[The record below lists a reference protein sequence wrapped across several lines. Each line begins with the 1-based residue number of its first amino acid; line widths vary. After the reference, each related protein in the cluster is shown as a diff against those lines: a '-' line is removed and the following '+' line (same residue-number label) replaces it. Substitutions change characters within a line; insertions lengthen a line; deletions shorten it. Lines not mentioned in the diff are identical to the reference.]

1 MQFED
6 EIDFFPMGKY
16 VIVHSAL
23 MNPCQYSAAAL
34 LGHGLRDEDHI
45 RSFANFIKRKVKEQ
59 KSESLPDSP
68 DEMMASFEKG
78 PMSELYNTAYAI
90 MYSDFKLNEDGY
102 AITQS
107 SNIANKIW
115 SIASD
120 WQSMI
125 TRQKTAKQAMLG
137 LTVHRLTGS
146 KEAATH
152 RHHLG
157 HSISYNDILKY
168 NNMWSSAQVEVH
180 KRFTNGLPLHSSID
194 NNDGR
199 QETLTGAGTTHDTNS
214 TLFQPILP
222 GNNILN

>member
-1 MQFED
+1 
-6 EIDFFPMGKY
+6 
-16 VIVHSAL
+16 
-23 MNPCQYSAAAL
+23 
-34 LGHGLRDEDHI
+34 
-45 RSFANFIKRKVKEQ
+45 
-59 KSESLPDSP
+59 
-68 DEMMASFEKG
+68 
-78 PMSELYNTAYAI
+78 
-90 MYSDFKLNEDGY
+90 
-102 AITQS
+102 
-107 SNIANKIW
+107 
-115 SIASD
+115 
-120 WQSMI
+120 MI

-152 RHHLG
+152 LHHLG

-168 NNMWSSAQVEVH
+168 NNIWSFAQVEVH
-180 KRFTNGLPLHSSID
+180 KRFTNGLPMHSSID